1 MRYRTVALLLLIL
14 IAFSVVSCNEGG
26 ESEIT
31 ENNASQVIEQ
41 TQGKTEKATEE
52 KKYSKRSEI
61 PEEKIEEI
69 KKYYDLKVVPKY
81 FINPSGTY
89 DFAGNDLE
97 LQTHGMFGEAC
108 AIYAKKDSRTVHW
121 EYIGGFEF
129 RYTDS
134 PPLIY
139 YNQEFFELGEALE
152 KKIIYNGDLEIIYE
166 SYKKEN
172 YNICYKQYVEPS
184 LDWTFYGKAVYV
196 IVQPQYNDKVYTVED
211 FADIGCVAIEEATS
225 KWDDFENNPNRIC
238 KRWLIHLDRQ
248 SKEWVIEVFKILYER
263 EDVFLV
269 QTDSYNEF
277 AASPNDTEYV
287 EGNQWA
293 INHIKMPQAW
303 DIQNDASTV
312 RVGIIDSGVA
322 LIDELYY
329 NLKLHINPYL
339 SKSFVSGSEDPFT
352 DTYGNGGHGTKVAS
366 IIGSTSN
373 NATGMVG
380 ICWDV
385 QLVSLRIDAHTSEF
399 IEALDYAAEN
409 DIFVVNYS
417 VGADKEFDYDEYKA
431 IERFPG
437 LVVCCAGN
445 HKSDNDS
452 VPYYPESYNLDNIIV
467 VGASDS
473 QGKRWKDSNYGA
485 TTVDLFAPGSMIN
498 VMTKDG
504 TYMTVS
510 ATSYAAPMVTG
521 VIALMKARYPNK
533 SREWIKEKL
542 LESVTI
548 KSGNYLKD
556 KCVTEGVLNAHRAL
570 CEHSSS
576 NIQYTQTATGQ
587 HIMTCNACGYKETAV
602 HRYIYTSLNKSQ
614 HRVYCACGYSVV
626 EAHNC
631 ITDTNQGVIY
641 CSKCAYRLELWNIKE
656 EPELQ

>member
-1 MRYRTVALLLLIL
+1 MKNVKKATKTINMRHRTVALLLLIL
-14 IAFSVVSCNEGG
+14 IAFSVVSCNVEG

-41 TQGKTEKATEE
+41 TQGKPEKATEE

-108 AIYAKKDSRTVHW
+108 AIYAKMGSRTVHW

-184 LDWTFYGKAVYV
+184 LDWTFYSKAVYV
-196 IVQPQYNDKVYTVED
+196 TVQPQYNDKVYTVED
-211 FADIGCVAIEEATS
+211 FADIRCVAIEEATS

-269 QTDSYNEF
+269 ETDSYNEF

-417 VGADKEFDYDEYKA
+417 VGADKTFDRGEYEA
-431 IERFPG
+431 IKRFPG
-437 LVVCCAGN
+437 HL
-445 HKSDNDS
+445 
-452 VPYYPESYNLDNIIV
+452 
-467 VGASDS
+467 
-473 QGKRWKDSNYGA
+473 
-485 TTVDLFAPGSMIN
+485 
-498 VMTKDG
+498 
-504 TYMTVS
+504 
-510 ATSYAAPMVTG
+510 
-521 VIALMKARYPNK
+521 
-533 SREWIKEKL
+533 
-542 LESVTI
+542 
-548 KSGNYLKD
+548 
-556 KCVTEGVLNAHRAL
+556 
-570 CEHSSS
+570 
-576 NIQYTQTATGQ
+576 
-587 HIMTCNACGYKETAV
+587 
-602 HRYIYTSLNKSQ
+602 
-614 HRVYCACGYSVV
+614 
-626 EAHNC
+626 
-631 ITDTNQGVIY
+631 
-641 CSKCAYRLELWNIKE
+641 
-656 EPELQ
+656 